1 MTDPFFWKYWGPI
14 KKCCRSRCQ
23 LVTFSPKV
31 MRLRQPGMQA
41 PEAVP
46 RFGGPA
52 VPTALVPMVTWFDH
66 QTFRVFTIESWLVN
80 GDP

>member
-1 MTDPFFWKYWGPI
+1 
-14 KKCCRSRCQ
+14 
-23 LVTFSPKV
+23 

-52 VPTALVPMVTWFDH
+52 VPTALVPMVTWFCTSFFHVSSD
-66 QTFRVFTIESWLVN
+66 QKLW
-80 GDP
+80 

>member
-1 MTDPFFWKYWGPI
+1 MLPVKVPVG
-14 KKCCRSRCQ
+14 
-23 LVTFSPKV
+23 LPKHEV

-52 VPTALVPMVTWFDH
+52 VPTALVPMVTWL
-66 QTFRVFTIESWLVN
+66 E
-80 GDP
+80 

>member
-1 MTDPFFWKYWGPI
+1 MGKWNKGFGEQKHPPSTAGF
-14 KKCCRSRCQ
+14 SRNQ
-23 LVTFSPKV
+23 V

-52 VPTALVPMVTWFDH
+52 VPTALVPMVTWFCIFPC
-66 QTFRVFTIESWLVN
+66 QQ
-80 GDP
+80 